1 MKLTKALDASSV
13 RVMTRLVAQS
23 PAPSHR
29 LPEGLRESEVF
40 RSERRRR
47 RPDHW
52 CHRRE
57 DSDFNPAR
65 PAGVSTRSRRLPHGR
80 SEESAT
86 TAGCVRR
93 AQVLVEARELKTR
106 DSYEADG
113 TSQDSGAGTPEQMR
127 TTVGTSS
134 SLSGPLLTR

>member
-1 MKLTKALDASSV
+1 MNRRCFGQNEGAGGPTTGATDEKIQTS
-13 RVMTRLVAQS
+13 TP
-23 PAPSHR
+23 PAPRASA
-29 LPEGLRESEVF
+29 LGP
-40 RSERRRR
+40 
-47 RPDHW
+47 
-52 CHRRE
+52 
-57 DSDFNPAR
+57 
-65 PAGVSTRSRRLPHGR
+65 RRLPHGR